1 MRIPRQRKKL
11 ERDIENKVVKHAKKR
26 GLVVRKMNGLGNRSW
41 PDRLFMGRDAS
52 ILWIEFKR
60 EGEEAT
66 PDQLLNHEMLKELG
80 HHVHMVDDV
89 NDGIALVNKLP
100 AKGLPQAMQK
110 ILTSKKLRK
119 ALKNYKGR

>member
-1 MRIPRQRKKL
+1 
-11 ERDIENKVVKHAKKR
+11 
-26 GLVVRKMNGLGNRSW
+26 MNGLGNRSW